1 MSVIKICN
9 RFALTLTKLAKE
21 TALVVCGAKM
31 MKHTG
36 LNITALTVIKDG
48 QQINETIP
56 KDKK

>member
-1 MSVIKICN
+1 MSVTKSCN
-9 RFALTLTKLAKE
+9 RFALTLIKLAKE
-21 TALVVCGAKM
+21 TALAVCGAKM

-36 LNITALTVIKDG
+36 LTTTALTVIKDG